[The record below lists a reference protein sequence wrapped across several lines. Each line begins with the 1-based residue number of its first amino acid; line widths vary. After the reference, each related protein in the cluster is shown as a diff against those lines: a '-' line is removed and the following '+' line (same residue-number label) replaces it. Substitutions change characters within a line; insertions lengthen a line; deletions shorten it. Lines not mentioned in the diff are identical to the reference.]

1 MAMKKSLQ
9 MMRKIIKKPKSR
21 KSLAVTKVIDLVD
34 SIKRLVVRV
43 KKEISAVSMVII
55 LKRMKKSLT
64 QFAKLMGFLR
74 KEKVLTGLDLS

>member
-1 MAMKKSLQ
+1 MTQRAKRK
-9 MMRKIIKKPKSR
+9 RKIIKKPKSR
-21 KSLAVTKVIDLVD
+21 KRLAVTKVIDLVD

-43 KKEISAVSMVII
+43 KKEISAVSVVII

-74 KEKVLTGLDLS
+74 REKALTELDLS